1 MASDFRVACSSS
13 HGEWD
18 ADFHEFA
25 SRPLG
30 KRSPNGFRVSVK
42 RGGNGAVKGSLSH
55 NYFFFKK
62 EPWCRYQKTN
72 IDILST
78 QLTPGGD
85 SASLGRSVL
94 ICEMRLDLSFH
105 LSFIHVET
113 LTLTS
118 TWF

>member
-1 MASDFRVACSSS
+1 MTLLVFGLFMASDFRVACSSS

-25 SRPLG
+25 SCPLG

-42 RGGNGAVKGSLSH
+42 QGGKDSLSH

-62 EPWCRYQKTN
+62 EPWCRYQKLSV
-72 IDILST
+72 DILSW

-85 SASLGRSVL
+85 SAALG
-94 ICEMRLDLSFH
+94 
-105 LSFIHVET
+105 
-113 LTLTS
+113 
-118 TWF
+118 